1 MVGKKTSE
9 PQKAAAKAPEGAPT
23 KAQKVEPQR
32 KVEPESDEEEVV
44 SGSESGSEVPAAT
57 RAKPAVQDSESS
69 EEVYEDDDESFE
81 DEDEEDD
88 DESDESYEEP
98 PKAAGRKRGRAKN
111 SDDD

>member
-23 KAQKVEPQR
+23 KAQKIEPQR

-81 DEDEEDD
+81 DEDEEEE
-88 DESDESYEEP
+88 ESDESYEEP

>member
-69 EEVYEDDDESFE
+69 EEVYDDDESFE
-81 DEDEEDD
+81 DEDEEEEE
-88 DESDESYEEP
+88 ESDESYEEP
-98 PKAAGRKRGRAKN
+98 PKVAGRKRGRAKN